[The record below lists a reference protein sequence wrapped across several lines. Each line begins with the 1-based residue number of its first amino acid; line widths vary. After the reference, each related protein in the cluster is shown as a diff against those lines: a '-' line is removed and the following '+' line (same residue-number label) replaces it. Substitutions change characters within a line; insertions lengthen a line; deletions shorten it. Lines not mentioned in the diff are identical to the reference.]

1 MGLFDNIFRPKETKE
16 QIKNATTLFRELVG
30 YRPVFKDWH
39 GEIYESAL
47 VRASIDARARHISKL
62 NVLMT
67 GTAKQDLANRF
78 RFRPNKYM
86 TWSQFLYRVSTILD
100 VQNTCFL
107 VPTLD
112 KDLKV
117 TGYFP
122 ALPESC
128 EVVTVEGQ
136 EEPWLRYRFRN
147 GSIGAIEMRKCVV
160 LTKFQYRDDF
170 FGTRNDALDE
180 TMDLISI
187 QGQGIK
193 EAVKNSATYR
203 FYASASNFT
212 KDTDLR
218 KNAERFNEENFS
230 SEAKGGG
237 VLLFPNIYENI
248 HQIQQTAYTV
258 DAEQMRLIQTNVFD
272 YFGVNEGILQNK
284 ATGDDLD
291 AFYNGA
297 IEPFQIQLADGLT
310 SAIYTDTE
318 LGFGSKVLVTSN
330 RLMYMTTTA
339 KISMAQQLGDRGAMT
354 IDEIRE
360 LFNYP
365 PLPDGLG
372 NRSPIRGEYYFVQ
385 EEGDTNGN

>member
-1 MGLFDNIFRPKETKE
+1 M
-16 QIKNATTLFRELVG
+16 
-30 YRPVFKDWH
+30 
-39 GEIYESAL
+39 
-47 VRASIDARARHISKL
+47 
-62 NVLMT
+62 
-67 GTAKQDLANRF
+67 
-78 RFRPNKYM
+78 
-86 TWSQFLYRVSTILD
+86 
-100 VQNTCFL
+100 
-107 VPTLD
+107 
-112 KDLKV
+112 
-117 TGYFP
+117 
-122 ALPESC
+122 
-128 EVVTVEGQ
+128 
-136 EEPWLRYRFRN
+136 
-147 GSIGAIEMRKCVV
+147 
-160 LTKFQYRDDF
+160 
-170 FGTRNDALDE
+170 
-180 TMDLISI
+180 
-187 QGQGIK
+187 
-193 EAVKNSATYR
+193 
-203 FYASASNFT
+203 
-212 KDTDLR
+212 
-218 KNAERFNEENFS
+218 
-230 SEAKGGG
+230 
-237 VLLFPNIYENI
+237 
-248 HQIQQTAYTV
+248 
-258 DAEQMRLIQTNVFD
+258 IQTNVFD

>member
-16 QIKNATTLFRELVG
+16 QTKKATTLFRELVG
-30 YRPVFKDWH
+30 YKPVFKDWR